1 MKVANQTVLFL
12 STSTTRNY
20 NRYRMREYKSK
31 KESKDLFDSF
41 SGESEGEEEGEVF
54 QVNKK
59 YAKEFNERKQREE
72 LARYSKDE
80 GIDSSDSED
89 EEEEDEYAQL
99 LTPQLDIQIF
109 KAINA
114 IRRDDKRI
122 YDPNVKLFEDSNNS
136 AAQLQQNDEADN
148 ARKNKKVHYKDVIRD
163 QILEQMEIDRDGSD
177 DEDKQRIA
185 STSRVGAVHKLAYDE
200 EQRHI
205 RDSFLKSSADQDKTD
220 DDDNDSILVMKPNN
234 KVNTNIL
241 DPQEEEEEMLRQE
254 IETLMEHGDNDST
267 FQDPRGEISDG
278 NKFLQEYLLQRKWI
292 DKSELFLLD
301 DDEREEDNPNKICGD
316 EKTDIDSGP
325 KKTKKSSSSSAI
337 AGTDTNGVC
346 DQDDD
351 ESSLEELERM
361 EEFESKYNFRF
372 EEALAENDTSRYQI
386 VSYAR
391 GKPIDSLRRNDD
403 ARKKKRLQREERKLA
418 ERKAKEEQLR
428 RLKNAKKAE
437 LQEKIS
443 KIRSICG
450 SSNNQNTLDEET
462 LAKLMEEEFDPDKF
476 SKIMDEAYGD
486 DFYGEEDIA
495 WKSDKDVKQSMAKDN
510 EDLLL
515 EGEYYDYDN
524 EDLYDDGNDD
534 EGRKD
539 DDDVYDA
546 EIEEDNDNY
555 YAEEELEESS
565 LDRQLKQKMLDELY
579 KLDYEDIIGD
589 MPCRFKYRR
598 VEPNSYGLS
607 CEEILFAN
615 DTALKQFVSLKSMNP
630 YREIVSLFGA
640 SNGCSVMSD

>member
-1 MKVANQTVLFL
+1 MKD
-12 STSTTRNY
+12 
-20 NRYRMREYKSK
+20 YKGK
-31 KESKDLFDSF
+31 DERKDLFDSL
-41 SGESEGEEEGEVF
+41 SGESDGEGEVF

-59 YAKEFNERKQREE
+59 YAKEFNKRKQREE
-72 LARYSKDE
+72 LARYSKEE
-80 GIDSSDSED
+80 GSDGSDSED

-114 IRRDDKRI
+114 IRRDDERI
-122 YDPNVKLFEDSNNS
+122 YDPNIKLFDDSNNS
-136 AAQLQQNDEADN
+136 AVNLQEKDDDIG
-148 ARKNKKVHYKDVIRD
+148 RKKRRVHYKDVIRD
-163 QILEQMEIDRDGSD
+163 QILDQMEIDRDGDGD
-177 DEDKQRIA
+177 DNKEQGVN
-185 STSRVGAVHKLAYDE
+185 TSSVGAVHKLAYDE
-200 EQRHI
+200 EQRSI
-205 RDSFLKSSADQDKTD
+205 RDSFLKSSAAQEKSD
-220 DDDNDSILVMKPNN
+220 DDDNDSILVMKPNK
-234 KVNTNIL
+234 KVSTTIL
-241 DPQEEEEEMLRQE
+241 DPEKEEMRRQE
-254 IETLMEHGDNDST
+254 IETLLENSDNHSK

-292 DKSELFLLD
+292 DKSELCLLE
-301 DDEREEDNPNKICGD
+301 DDEEDEDVRNNTFGD
-316 EKTDIDSGP
+316 ENNDFNSGL
-325 KKTKKSSSSSAI
+325 KNMKKSSSSSAV
-337 AGTDTNGVC
+337 ARTDTKSVS
-346 DQDDD
+346 DQDNDD
-351 ESSLEELERM
+351 SSLEELERM

-391 GKPIDSLRRNDD
+391 GLPMDSLRRNDD
-403 ARKKKRLQREERKLA
+403 SRKKKRLQREERKLA

-437 LQEKIS
+437 LQEKMS

-450 SSNNQNTLDEET
+450 SSNKQNTLDEET

-476 SKIMDEAYGD
+476 SKIMDEAYGE

-495 WKSDKDVKQSMAKDN
+495 WKSDKDVKQSMVKDN

-515 EGEYYDYDN
+515 EGEYYDDDN
-524 EDLYDDGNDD
+524 EDSYNDANDDVDEGGNDD
-534 EGRKD
+534 VDTSGAD
-539 DDDVYDA
+539 ID
-546 EIEEDNDNY
+546 EDYY
-555 YAEEELEESS
+555 YAEEDVEESS

-630 YREIVSLFGA
+630 YRENVSLLDV
-640 SNGCSVMSD
+640 SNIFSFEKDPHSFSCLYLYRKKIE